1 MDLVSTVVPL
11 VVWHLVGLR
20 LVVLAGLRLACVVGV
35 YFVFL
40 AFAVA
45 VRPVFFGDLRLVFVV
60 ERVELRRLVLLLL
73 VGSPLLLLVCR
84 TLCVLEVD
92 SEDELDGDGDDL
104 QLVDAQQVAVARRA
118 GTCSSWGLASCRS
131 WPILRLT

>member
-1 MDLVSTVVPL
+1 MVVFL
-11 VVWHLVGLR
+11 VVWYLVGVS
-20 LVVLAGLRLACVVGV
+20 LVVSAGLRLACVVGV
-35 YFVFL
+35 CFVFL

-45 VRPVFFGDLRLVFVV
+45 VRLVFFGELRLVFVV

-84 TLCVLEVD
+84 PLCVLEVD

-104 QLVDAQQVAVARRA
+104 QPVDAQQLAVAAEEVAGVRERVRA
-118 GTCSSWGLASCRS
+118 GDWQVVAHDLSCG
-131 WPILRLT
+131 

>member
-1 MDLVSTVVPL
+1 MVVFL
-11 VVWHLVGLR
+11 VVWHLVGMG
-20 LVVLAGLRLACVVGV
+20 LVVSAGLRLACVVGV

-45 VRPVFFGDLRLVFVV
+45 VRLVFLGELPLVFVV
-60 ERVELRRLVLLLL
+60 ELVESRRPLLLLL

-84 TLCVLEVD
+84 PLCVLEVD

-104 QLVDAQQVAVARRA
+104 QLVDAQQVAVAVEEVDEA
-118 GTCSSWGLASCRS
+118 DEEY
-131 WPILRLT
+131 